1 MVALTFYASLVVCM
15 QRPTDTPTLPPTQV
29 RVCASHNPFVAPP
42 TPCPYCMLTA
52 THKYANCQAYWLA
65 DAGLDDGGLVKD
77 QQAPATAA
85 VIGHCPLDV
94 SPLSS

>member
-29 RVCASHNPFVAPP
+29 RVCASRSPFVAPLMP
-42 TPCPYCMLTA
+42 RPYCMLTD
-52 THKYANCQAYWLA
+52 THGYANYRAYWLA
-65 DAGLDDGGLVKD
+65 DAGPDDGELVEGEHV
-77 QQAPATAA
+77 PATAA
-85 VIGHCPLDV
+85 VLGHCPLDV